1 MKKMIEYYADIMF
14 FNNNDSSLHLMF
26 KKKILK
32 NEIVHNLPFYHNF

>member
-1 MKKMIEYYADIMF
+1 MKKMIEYYVDIMF

-32 NEIVHNLPFYHNF
+32 NEIMHNF